1 MWSGLQIS
9 LLLFT
14 AVVNQVCR
22 GPITTLDLEGGTAEL
37 EKDPLNFLPLPV
49 AQTAGCELFWSRTPR
64 VSLFFH
70 LLILG
75 PLFSK
80 ERSERIHAPHVSLQ
94 HYLQQPRPGSNL
106 HVHQQRIWTK
116 NTWYTLSMG
125 FSRQEY
131 WNGLPFPF
139 PEDLLDQG
147 LNLGLQHWQAD
158 SLSLSHQGSLTK
170 ELKEH

>member
-22 GPITTLDLEGGTAEL
+22 GPITTVDLEGGTAEL

-49 AQTAGCELFWSRTPR
+49 TQTAGCELFWSRTPR

-106 HVHQQRIWTK
+106 HVHQQRIGQRTCGILCPWDSPGK
-116 NTWYTLSMG
+116 NTGMG
-125 FSRQEY
+125 CHF
-131 WNGLPFPF
+131 LF
-139 PEDLLDQG
+139 QG
-147 LNLGLQHWQAD
+147 IFWTRD
-158 SLSLSHQGSLTK
+158 
-170 ELKEH
+170 